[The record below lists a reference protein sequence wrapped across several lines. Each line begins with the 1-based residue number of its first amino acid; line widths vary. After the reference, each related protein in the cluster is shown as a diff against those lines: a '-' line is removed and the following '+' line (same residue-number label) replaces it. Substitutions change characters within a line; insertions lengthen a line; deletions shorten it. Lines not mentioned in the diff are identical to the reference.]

1 MLRYIKIIKYLS
13 IYILIVHWQTFVFA
27 EDKLYYRIA
36 GGLATDTDLQ
46 KIVRGDLEIDDRH
59 TGILGFELGKPL
71 VEDVYGLPVD
81 LVAKVGLIR
90 HFERGLQDDFNQ
102 YTLSIKAYY
111 KKFPWSNKIRTRLG
125 LANGLSYADQIPFVE
140 RESLEGRKRNTSHLL
155 HHMDLSFDMNLG
167 DIFNSKTLK
176 DCFFGI
182 AISHRSGMFGKVSF
196 YGDVDGGS
204 NYNMFSIECLR

>member
-1 MLRYIKIIKYLS
+1 VIKIIKYLS
-13 IYILIVHWQTFVFA
+13 IYILIAHWQTFVFA

-46 KIVRGDLEIDDRH
+46 KIIRGDLEIDDRH
-59 TGILGFELGKPL
+59 TGIIGIEIGKPL
-71 VEDVYGLPVD
+71 WEDVYGLPID

-90 HFERGLQDDFNQ
+90 HIERGLQDDFNQ

-111 KKFPWSNKIRTRLG
+111 KKFPWSNKIGTRIG